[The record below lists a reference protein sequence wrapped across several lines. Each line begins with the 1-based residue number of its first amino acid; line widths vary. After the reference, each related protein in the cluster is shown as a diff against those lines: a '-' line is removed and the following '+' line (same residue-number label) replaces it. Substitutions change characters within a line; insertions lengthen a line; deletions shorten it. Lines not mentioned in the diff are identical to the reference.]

1 MFDFSHQFVIF
12 ATINE
17 NHNDNDN
24 DNENKSYSARWFPQR
39 KTITKTL
46 LSN

>member
-17 NHNDNDN
+17 NHNDN